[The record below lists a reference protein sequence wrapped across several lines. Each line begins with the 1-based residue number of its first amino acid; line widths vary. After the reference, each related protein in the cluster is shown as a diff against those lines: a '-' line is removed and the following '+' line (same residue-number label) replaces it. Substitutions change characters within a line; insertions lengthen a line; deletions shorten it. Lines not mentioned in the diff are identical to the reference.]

1 MGAGA
6 GASNP
11 MLDLPPGGA
20 STLLLFLS
28 PIPEK
33 SSVVVDMVML
43 QDRLPGGRP
52 ACDCSQ
58 LDTRLPLL
66 HPIWQGDQLTHQH
79 TQLVSREKLK

>member
-33 SSVVVDMVML
+33 SSVVVDMMVPG
-43 QDRLPGGRP
+43 RLPGGRP

-79 TQLVSREKLK
+79 TQLVSREKLT

>member
-1 MGAGA
+1 MLRSLAFWAEAEFLGMIGAGA

-33 SSVVVDMVML
+33 SSVVVDMMML
-43 QDRLPGGRP
+43 M
-52 ACDCSQ
+52 
-58 LDTRLPLL
+58 
-66 HPIWQGDQLTHQH
+66 
-79 TQLVSREKLK
+79 